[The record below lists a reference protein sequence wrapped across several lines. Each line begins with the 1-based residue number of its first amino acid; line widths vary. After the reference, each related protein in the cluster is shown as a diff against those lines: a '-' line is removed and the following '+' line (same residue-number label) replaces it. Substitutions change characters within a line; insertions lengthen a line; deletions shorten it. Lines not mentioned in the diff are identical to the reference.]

1 MRQTLFRPTCVAL
14 IVSLIIVAACTTT
27 PPVPEPAPAAAEYHI
42 DATVKDLMLGAIDTN
57 ADVVWN
63 AVMFVDGDKGL
74 IETRPQNDEEW
85 DAARHAALVLME
97 STNLLKMPGRKVA
110 RPHERSIV
118 PGIELE
124 PEEMEKL
131 IEADRPKWNKHA
143 DDLRAAVGLALTAIE
158 AKDSNKLFEV
168 GEQIELACENCH
180 KTYWYPNEVLP
191 EFDFDSIPRTGES
204 PSK

>member
-1 MRQTLFRPTCVAL
+1 MRPTLFRHTCPAL
-14 IVSLIIVAACTTT
+14 IVSLIIVGACTTT
-27 PPVPEPAPAAAEYHI
+27 PPVPEPAPAAPEYHL
-42 DATVKDLMLGAIDTN
+42 DATIKDLMLGAIDTN

-74 IETRPQNDEEW
+74 IETRPKNDEEW
-85 DAARHAALVLME
+85 DAARHAALMLME

-131 IEADRPKWNKHA
+131 IEADPAKWNRHA
-143 DDLRAAVGLALTAIE
+143 EDLRGAVGLALAAIE
-158 AKDSNKLFEV
+158 AKDSDKLFEV
-168 GEQIELACENCH
+168 GEKIELACENCH
-180 KTYWYPNEVLP
+180 KTYWYPNEVVP
-191 EFDFDSIPRTGES
+191 EFDFKSIPHEGE
-204 PSK
+204 PAPK